1 MMHIDTSDRREQ
13 RKFGLLMAAAIAVL
27 GLLRYALH
35 GFEHFPVYFFAVAA
49 VFLALGLA
57 APIVLKPVFIAWMK
71 FAVVLNW
78 IVTHILLTVAWCVMF
93 TPVRVLVSIFSEDP
107 LKRAWKAGGASYW
120 EPPEEQ
126 PDKVERY
133 FNQF

>member
-27 GLLRYALH
+27 GLIRSALH
-35 GFEHFPVYFFAVAA
+35 GFEHVPVYFFAVAA
-49 VFLALGLA
+49 VFLVLGLV
-57 APIVLKPVFIAWMK
+57 APVLLKPVFIAWMK
-71 FAVVLNW
+71 FAELLNW
-78 IVTHILLTVAWCVMF
+78 VVTHVLLTFAWCVMM
-93 TPVRVLVSIFSEDP
+93 TPVRLLVSLFAEDP
-107 LKRAWKAGGASYW
+107 LKREWKQNGSSYW

-126 PDKVERY
+126 PKEVERY